1 MTRQFTGRHM
11 LIILL
16 AFFGIV
22 VVVNLWMATEAEATF
37 GGEVVENSYVASQ
50 HFNRWLAEAREQQA
64 LGWQIKADAQDRH
77 AVLDLGLVQGGDHGA
92 LAGATIT
99 AVAEHPVGL
108 LNDVNLRFAETTPG
122 HYVAVTQL
130 PAGRWRLHVNV
141 SHDGRR
147 AEFVEDVTA

>member
-11 LIILL
+11 LMILL

-22 VVVNLWMATEAEATF
+22 IAVNVWMATEAETTF

-50 HFNRWLAEAREQQA
+50 HFNRWLAEAREQKA
-64 LGWQIKADAQDRH
+64 LGWQIKAGAQDRH
-77 AVLDLGLVQGGDHGA
+77 ATLDARLDRRA

-99 AVAEHPVGL
+99 AVAEHPLGL
-108 LNDVNLRFAETTPG
+108 LNDINLHFAEATPG
-122 HYVAVTQL
+122 HYVAATPL
-130 PAGRWRLHVNV
+130 PAGRWRLHVSV

-147 AEFVEDVTA
+147 AEFVEDVAA